1 MLRKLIRAQ
10 WATIKEEPFF
20 RLLRHCIDRIFFGGE
35 GAADGEVDIGVGT
48 VLTILSAPGMF
59 ISLGLATKYS
69 TLAHY
74 ITGNRPF
81 DAYAASTPD
90 EYFLIVLAMV
100 VAGSVAI
107 WKWDSLLPDR
117 RDYANLAHLPV
128 PASDLFVANLLA
140 LLLLAVIL
148 SIDINAASSVLF
160 PLVVCWNTHSLSY
173 IGIFFASNLLSVFLA
188 AAFGFLGVLSVLGVL
203 MSVLPYR
210 AFRKLSVYVRS
221 ALLISFVTLLMTS
234 SSEPR
239 KIVNVLPGVRLW
251 TYLPPPAWFLGLCQS
266 LRGIDNPIFVPL
278 RTVALAASICVVV
291 VALGSYALSYRR
303 CFLRSAETMIVLP
316 AGGGVVA
323 RKGLRLI
330 DRTML
335 RTPLARAGYRFILK
349 TLFRSEAHSLTW
361 IGFTAVGVLMVSNT
375 LLLASAKTAPHTAT
389 FPSVELLGL
398 PLVLTYFLLF
408 GVRCTF
414 EIPAPLRAN
423 WLFRL
428 GVDPATHEYTALA
441 RRVMITFEIPLVVIS
456 LVMFVSY
463 WGWRIGLVHAT
474 IVAAMA
480 FLLIDTLLLR
490 FHKIPFTCTA
500 PPFKDTTIVSFILYV
515 IGFFWFSEIVPY
527 LEWVAFY
534 QAHEYYVVLIAFLLL
549 AWGGALQAMRRYQSE
564 LERRLIFD
572 DKLPPVVEAL
582 DLTFRR

>member
-1 MLRKLIRAQ
+1 MLERLIRAY
-10 WATIKEEPFF
+10 WETIKEEPFF

-35 GAADGEVDIGVGT
+35 GAADGEVDVGVGT
-48 VLTILSAPGMF
+48 VLAILSSPGMF
-59 ISLGLATKYS
+59 ISLGLAAKYG
-69 TLAHY
+69 TLSHY
-74 ITGNRPF
+74 LTGNRAF
-81 DAYAASTPD
+81 DAYSASTPD

-100 VAGSVAI
+100 VAGAVAV

-128 PASDLFVANLLA
+128 PASDLFIANLLA

-148 SIDINAASSVLF
+148 SIDVNAASSVLF
-160 PLVVCWNTHSLSY
+160 PLVVCWNSRSFQY
-173 IGIFFASNLLSVFLA
+173 VGVFFGSHLISVFLA

-210 AFRKLSVYVRS
+210 AFRKLSVFVRS
-221 ALLISFVTLLMTS
+221 ALLISFVALLMTS

-239 KIVNVLPGVRLW
+239 KIVNLPPGVRLW
-251 TYLPPPAWFLGLCQS
+251 AHVPPPAWFLGLCQS
-266 LRGIDNPIFVPL
+266 LRGIANPIFVPL
-278 RTVALAASICVVV
+278 RSIAWIATSCVLLVAVGA
-291 VALGSYALSYRR
+291 YALSYRR

-316 AGGGVVA
+316 AGGGIVS
-323 RKGLRLI
+323 RFGLRFI
-330 DRTML
+330 DRIML
-335 RTPLARAGYRFILK
+335 RSPLERAGYRFTLT

-361 IGFTAVGVLMVSNT
+361 IGFTAIGVLMVSNS
-375 LLLASAKTAPHTAT
+375 LLLASAKTASHAAT

-414 EIPAPLRAN
+414 EIPGPLRAN

-441 RRVMITFEIPLVVIS
+441 RRVMVTFEIPLLLIS
-456 LVMFVSY
+456 FVMFWRY
-463 WGWRIGLVHAT
+463 WGWEIAT
-474 IVAAMA
+474 IQFVVVAAMSL
-480 FLLIDTLLLR
+480 LLIDTLLLR
-490 FHKIPFTCTA
+490 FRKIPFTCTA

-527 LEWVAFY
+527 LEQQAFY
-534 QAHEYYVVLIAFLLL
+534 HPRQYYAVLIAFLLAVWAGFL
-549 AWGGALQAMRRYQSE
+549 EVLRKSQNE

-572 DKLPPVVEAL
+572 DTLPPVVETL
-582 DLTFRR
+582 DLSFRR

>member
-1 MLRKLIRAQ
+1 MLERLIRAY
-10 WATIKEEPFF
+10 WETIKEEPFF

-48 VLTILSAPGMF
+48 VLAILSSPGMF

-69 TLAHY
+69 TLARY
-74 ITGNRPF
+74 ITGNHPF

-128 PASDLFVANLLA
+128 PASDLFIANLLA

-148 SIDINAASSVLF
+148 SIDINAASSILF
-160 PLVVCWNTHSLSY
+160 PLVVCWNSKSLAY
-173 IGIFFASNLLSVFLA
+173 IGVFFGSNLLSVFLA

-210 AFRKLSVYVRS
+210 TFRKLSVYVRS
-221 ALLISFVTLLMTS
+221 ALLISFVALLMTS
-234 SSEPR
+234 SSEPH
-239 KIVNVLPGVRLW
+239 KIVNFRPGVRLW
-251 TYLPPPAWFLGLCQS
+251 TQVPPPAWFLGLCQS
-266 LRGIDNPIFVPL
+266 LRGIADPIFVPL
-278 RTVALAASICVVV
+278 GRVALIATPCVFL
-291 VALGSYALSYRR
+291 VAVGAYALSYRR

-316 AGGGVVA
+316 AGGGTVA
-323 RKGLRLI
+323 RLGLRLI
-330 DRTML
+330 DRIML
-335 RTPLARAGYRFILK
+335 HTPLERAGYRFTLK

-361 IGFTAVGVLMVSNT
+361 IGFTAVGVLMVSNS
-375 LLLASAKTAPHTAT
+375 LLLAGAKAGSHAAT

-398 PLVLTYFLLF
+398 PLVLTYFLMF

-414 EIPAPLRAN
+414 EIPGPLRAN

-428 GVDPATHEYTALA
+428 CVDPATHQYTALA
-441 RRVMITFEIPLVVIS
+441 RRVMITFEIPLL
-456 LVMFVSY
+456 LVSFGMFWRY
-463 WGWRIGLVHAT
+463 WGGRIAAVQTAV
-474 IVAAMA
+474 VAVMA
-480 FLLIDTLLLR
+480 LLLIDTLLVR
-490 FHKIPFTCTA
+490 FRKIPFTCSA

-515 IGFFWFSEIVPY
+515 LGFFWFSEIVPV
-527 LEWVAFY
+527 LEQQAFY
-534 QAHEYYVVLIAFLLL
+534 HPHQYYPVLIAFLLAVWAGL
-549 AWGGALQAMRRYQSE
+549 LEVLRKNQTE
-564 LERRLIFD
+564 LERRLIYD
-572 DKLPPVVEAL
+572 DTLPPVVEAL